1 MAIRDLTQDYI
12 NLRNSKL
19 SKPFSSSKKQN
30 LDDDRE
36 ELNYVDTNGKLS
48 EDPELGDSNQF
59 EVQPQWVLVLKNVQE
74 NMSNIKNG
82 LEVLKKLQQK
92 HATFS
97 LKKDFAQEERDVAVQ
112 TEEMKRV
119 CVYIQIEML
128 HVSDSFS

>member
-30 LDDDRE
+30 LDDDRV

-48 EDPELGDSNQF
+48 EDPELGDSTQF
-59 EVQPQWVLVLKNVQE
+59 EVQPQWVLVLRSVQE

-82 LEVLKKLQQK
+82 CKL
-92 HATFS
+92 
-97 LKKDFAQEERDVAVQ
+97 LNE
-112 TEEMKRV
+112 
-119 CVYIQIEML
+119 
-128 HVSDSFS
+128 